1 MGFFSFFEDAWN
13 GLKNAG
19 ESLIGIFDKTV
30 YTASQGSADL
40 AEGMYEGDLKG
51 MANGAKEI
59 AEAASVIPGAGT
71 ALGIIEV
78 TEGLIT
84 GNTNEVTEGLGDIV
98 TNQSTLANLSKRA
111 SDALEEQG
119 QE

>member
-1 MGFFSFFEDAWN
+1 MGFFSFFEDDWN
-13 GLKNAG
+13 GLKSAG

-30 YTASQGSADL
+30 DMASQGSADL

-71 ALGIIEV
+71 ALGVI
-78 TEGLIT
+78 
-84 GNTNEVTEGLGDIV
+84 
-98 TNQSTLANLSKRA
+98 S
-111 SDALEEQG
+111 
-119 QE
+119 